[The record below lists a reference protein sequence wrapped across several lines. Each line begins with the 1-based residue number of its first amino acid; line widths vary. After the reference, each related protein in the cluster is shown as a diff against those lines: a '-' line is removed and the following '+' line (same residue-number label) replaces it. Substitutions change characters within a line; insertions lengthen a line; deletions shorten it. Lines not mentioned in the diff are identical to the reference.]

1 VIPKLVAPRRPFP
14 IPGIA
19 VLALAAA
26 LMAPSSPALAAD
38 PGRGGPLYQKH
49 CSACHGATGSP
60 VWPGTPDFRRPEALM
75 KSDSQLLGVIRRGR
89 GVMPGYLGI
98 MRERELMD
106 LVAYL
111 RTLS

>member
-1 VIPKLVAPRRPFP
+1 VIPKLVATGRPFP
-14 IPGIA
+14 NPGIA
-19 VLALAAA
+19 ALT
-26 LMAPSSPALAAD
+26 LSMMLIAPPAHAAD

-49 CSACHGATGSP
+49 CAACHGANGAP
-60 VWPGTPDFRRPEALM
+60 VWPGTLDFRRPEALM
-75 KSDSQLLGVIRRGR
+75 KSDAQMLGVIRRGR

-98 MRERELMD
+98 MKERELMD